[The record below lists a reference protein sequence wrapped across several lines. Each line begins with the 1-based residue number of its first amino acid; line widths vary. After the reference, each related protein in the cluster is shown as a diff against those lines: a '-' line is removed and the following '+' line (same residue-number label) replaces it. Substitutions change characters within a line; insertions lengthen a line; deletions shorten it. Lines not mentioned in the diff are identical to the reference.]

1 MNVKTPPMGWNTWN
15 TFGLECCDELIRQS
29 ADAMVDLGL
38 RDAGYEY
45 IVIDDGWSMK
55 QRDSKTDELVP
66 DPIKFPNGM
75 KAVGDYIHS
84 RGLKFGMYSCCGIR
98 TCGNYPGSFDH
109 EFQDAKTFAGYGVD
123 LLKYDNCFHPAN
135 ANGPQLYHRM
145 GTALSLCGRD
155 IVFSAC
161 NWGKDDVWS
170 WIRSAGAHMY
180 RSTYDLKDNFK
191 NFTTFGMSQYDGKLQ
206 YSAPNCFN
214 DLDMMT
220 VGMYGEGFCGTEGCN
235 DANYELQFAMWCMA
249 SSPLFIGCDIRKLS
263 EKSMAILTNKELI
276 AIDQDEDARP
286 PFLISATGD
295 STYTTQCPTY
305 AKRLSNGDFAI
316 ACFNFADRDCSAHF
330 LFDDLGLSAVSGYG
344 LQLTDLYS
352 GEEMDPIR
360 EFASVKVPKGGC
372 RIFRA
377 KPVKML

>member
-1 MNVKTPPMGWNTWN
+1 MNVKKPPMGWNTWN
-15 TFGLECCDELIRQS
+15 TFGLDCNEELIKGS
-29 ADAMVDLGL
+29 ADAMVDLGFK
-38 RDAGYEY
+38 DAGYEY

-55 QRDSKTDELVP
+55 TRDPKTDELRP

-75 KAVGDYIHS
+75 KPVGDYIHAK
-84 RGLKFGMYSCCGIR
+84 GLKFGMYSCCGIR

-109 EFQDAKTFAGYGVD
+109 EFQDAKTFADYGVD

-145 GTALSLCGRD
+145 GTALALSGRD
-155 IVFSAC
+155 ILFSAC

-191 NFTTFGMSQYDGKLQ
+191 NFTSFGMSQYDGKLQ

-220 VGMYGEGFCGTEGCN
+220 IGMYGEGFVGTEGCN

-263 EKSMAILTNKELI
+263 EKSKSILTNKELI

-286 PFLISATGD
+286 PFQISATGD
-295 STYTTQCPTY
+295 STYVTQCPTY

-316 ACFNFADRDCSAHF
+316 ACFNFGDRDCHAYF
-330 LFDDLGLSAVSGYG
+330 LFDDLGLSASSGYG

-352 GEEMDPIR
+352 GEEMDPVR
-360 EFASVKVPKGGC
+360 EFGYVAVPVGGC